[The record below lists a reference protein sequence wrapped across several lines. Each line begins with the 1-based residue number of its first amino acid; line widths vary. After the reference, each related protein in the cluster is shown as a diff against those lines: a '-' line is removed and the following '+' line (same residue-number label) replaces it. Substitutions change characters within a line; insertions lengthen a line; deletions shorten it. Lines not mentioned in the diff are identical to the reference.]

1 MVIANA
7 TGCSSIWGASAPS
20 TAYSTN
26 REGKG
31 PAWAN
36 SLFEDNAEFG
46 FGMYLASKQLRN
58 RLEETMLQL
67 ISLNIDPMIKE
78 LLDDWIHYR
87 EDGDVSKEASIKLL
101 SAIEKLHSLDIE
113 VMELVKR
120 ILQLKDYLIKRS
132 HWIVGGDGWA
142 YDIGYGGLDQVL
154 STGEDINI
162 LVFDTEIYSNTG
174 GQASKSTPTAAV
186 AKFATSGKKSGKKDL
201 GRMIMTYGNV
211 YVAQVGIHADNNQLI
226 KALQEAESYKGPS
239 LVIAYSPCISHGIKE
254 GMGRSME
261 TIKKAVKAGYW
272 HLYRYNPELKK
283 EGKNPFTLDSKE
295 PTESFHDFLMGQ
307 VRYSSLVRTFPN
319 EAENLFK

>member
-1 MVIANA
+1 
-7 TGCSSIWGASAPS
+7 
-20 TAYSTN
+20 
-26 REGKG
+26 
-31 PAWAN
+31 
-36 SLFEDNAEFG
+36 LFEDNAEFG
-46 FGMYLASKQLRN
+46 FGIYLANRQIRN
-58 RLEETMLQL
+58 NLEETMLQL
-67 ISLNIDPMIKE
+67 IDSNIDPKLKE

-87 EDGDVSKEASIKLL
+87 EDGDVSKEASSKVVAALEEFYSTDENIMKLAKQIL
-101 SAIEKLHSLDIE
+101 KL
-113 VMELVKR
+113 
-120 ILQLKDYLIKRS
+120 QDYLIKRS

-142 YDIGYGGLDQVL
+142 YDIGYGGLDHVL
-154 STGEDINI
+154 STGEDINV

-201 GRMIMTYGNV
+201 GRMMMSYGNV

-239 LVIAYSPCISHGIKE
+239 LVICYSPCISHGIKE

-261 TIKKAVKAGYW
+261 NIKKAVKAGYW

-295 PTESFHDFLMGQ
+295 PTESFHDFIMGQ
-307 VRYSSLVRTFPN
+307 VRYSSLARSFPDQAEKLFTKAEEQAKERYETYRTLASLPGKSV
-319 EAENLFK
+319 EKE